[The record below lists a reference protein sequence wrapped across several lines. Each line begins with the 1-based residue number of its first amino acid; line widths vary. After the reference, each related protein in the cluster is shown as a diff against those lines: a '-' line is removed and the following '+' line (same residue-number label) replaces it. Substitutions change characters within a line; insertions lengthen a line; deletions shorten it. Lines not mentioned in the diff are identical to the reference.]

1 MARLV
6 HYMKGFRPCTL
17 YMMRRYY
24 QVSFKKER
32 DKSRL
37 CLRRMTGLRLDKT
50 VKVCENAGWKP
61 PQSTSLEQVEL
72 LPSSHIMKGHAP
84 ARLWVCLSTRWGTAG
99 LRQYAQSELL
109 PTPSKSCSRN
119 WCPELPGP
127 TLLSGIFLVH
137 ILDNSLYCWGVH
149 F

>member
-37 CLRRMTGLRLDKT
+37 YFRWMTGLRLDKT
-50 VKVCENAGWKP
+50 LKVCENAGWRP
-61 PQSTSLEQVEL
+61 PQSASLEQVAL
-72 LPSSHIMKGHAP
+72 LPGSHTVKGHAL
-84 ARLWVCLSTRWGTAG
+84 AVLWVCLSLLEG
-99 LRQYAQSELL
+99 ELQ
-109 PTPSKSCSRN
+109 
-119 WCPELPGP
+119 G
-127 TLLSGIFLVH
+127 
-137 ILDNSLYCWGVH
+137 
-149 F
+149 